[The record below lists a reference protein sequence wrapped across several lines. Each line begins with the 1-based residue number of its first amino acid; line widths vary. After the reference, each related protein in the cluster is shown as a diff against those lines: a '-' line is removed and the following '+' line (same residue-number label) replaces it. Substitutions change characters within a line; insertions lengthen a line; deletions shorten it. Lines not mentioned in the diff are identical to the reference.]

1 MAKDSSFDVVS
12 QVDMQEVDN
21 AFQQTLRELTQR
33 FDLKDSGAKLE
44 LDKHGH
50 AFTITAPSD
59 FVLRQVL
66 DVLNTKLVRREI
78 DLTAV
83 RWGANEPASGGAV
96 RCVGAIVSGIDA
108 DTAKRI
114 GKDIRD
120 SKLKVKSQI
129 EGDKLRVSAASK
141 DELQAVIRLLREAD
155 YGLPLQFV
163 NYR

>member
-21 AFQQTLRELTQR
+21 AYQQTQRELTQR
-33 FDLKDSGAKLE
+33 FDLKGSGAKLE
-44 LDKHGH
+44 LDKHAGT
-50 AFTITAPSD
+50 FTVTAPSD

-78 DLTAV
+78 DLAAV
-83 RWGANEPASGGAV
+83 RWGKNEPASGGAV
-96 RCVGAIVSGIDA
+96 RSVGAIVSGIDA
-108 DTAKRI
+108 ETCKRI
-114 GKDIRD
+114 SKDVRD
-120 SKLKVKSQI
+120 SKLKVKAQI

-141 DELQAVIRLLREAD
+141 DDLQAVIRLLREGD